1 MSNNNSRIESLLFD
15 YKTSSLRDYNN
26 GQILPITATKY
37 IDKEVCL
44 RIPPAPL
51 KYIHTL
57 SHWKPDGRVSVDLFV
72 RPKDVVRT
80 NPRDVQQRYERP
92 KDIEHKN
99 ILKSRPR
106 LVMTPAVCMDDIQL
120 EKREKFIEDFYS
132 TTKNVTMSVPPSNN
146 IKASFPG
153 TPAPANP
160 VKENVYELCTHL
172 RNITIQL
179 SFECDEIHNKYN
191 TTRITLIT
199 IPNIRAPYVSPEW
212 RMESVSWDGRQLRA
226 FAEPNKEFWL
236 AKTPQCQVCDETA
249 ARLANKKTRNH
260 GN

>member
-160 VKENVYELCTHL
+160 
-172 RNITIQL
+172 
-179 SFECDEIHNKYN
+179 
-191 TTRITLIT
+191 IT

>member
-15 YKTSSLRDYNN
+15 YKTSSLRDYND
-26 GQILPITATKY
+26 GQILPITETKY

-57 SHWKPDGRVSVDLFV
+57 SNWKPGGRVSVDLFV

-92 KDIEHKN
+92 QDIEHKN

-120 EKREKFIEDFYS
+120 EKREKFIKDFYS
-132 TTKNVTMSVPPSNN
+132 TTKNVTMRVPPSNN

-160 VKENVYELCTHL
+160 
-172 RNITIQL
+172 
-179 SFECDEIHNKYN
+179 
-191 TTRITLIT
+191 IT

-212 RMESVSWDGRQLRA
+212 RMESVSWDGKQLRA

-236 AKTPQCQVCDETA
+236 AKTPHFVSFRCQVCDETA